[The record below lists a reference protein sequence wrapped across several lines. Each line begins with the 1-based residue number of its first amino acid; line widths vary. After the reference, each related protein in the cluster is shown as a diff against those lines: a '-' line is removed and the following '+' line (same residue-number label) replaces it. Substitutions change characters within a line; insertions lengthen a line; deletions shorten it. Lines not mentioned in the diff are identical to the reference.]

1 MPTAPSALVP
11 EKVAGNK
18 RCLLPA
24 GFFGFQTTLVLRSA
38 RLLSV
43 CWVTP
48 PPPLRRLRRRTGS
61 GQREQIGGEREEVG
75 VTLSS
80 KRSGGGRLSSAIV
93 PRCSAVC

>member
-48 PPPLRRLRRRTGS
+48 PPRLCEG
-61 GQREQIGGEREEVG
+61 
-75 VTLSS
+75 
-80 KRSGGGRLSSAIV
+80 
-93 PRCSAVC
+93 